1 MARALIFMEK
11 HRFLQQNNFVL
22 GLPKFRFGIAEISFW
37 NFVGGTQNFVMG
49 VFGTPQ
55 NFVLGLPK
63 FRFGI
68 AEISF

>member
-1 MARALIFMEK
+1 MGRNGS
-11 HRFLQQNNFVL
+11 QNE
-22 GLPKFRFGIAEISFW
+22 FREDSLRGISFSGLAKLGRLSGRPL
-37 NFVGGTQNFVMG
+37 GGLF
-49 VFGTPQ
+49 FGTPQ